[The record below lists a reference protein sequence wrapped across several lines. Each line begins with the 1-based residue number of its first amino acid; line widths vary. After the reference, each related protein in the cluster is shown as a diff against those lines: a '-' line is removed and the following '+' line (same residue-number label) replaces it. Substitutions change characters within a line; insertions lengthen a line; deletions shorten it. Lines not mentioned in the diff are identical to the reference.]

1 MAKFNSMQSAN
12 LFIPLTLSSLISKTG
27 TSSSQDGCRYRGEQ
41 SAGGDSISYRPPLTG
56 LGALLPQAHM
66 ESLLFSSPIP
76 EFQSL
81 RTNACFPGAPSR
93 MNPS

>member
-27 TSSSQDGCRYRGEQ
+27 NSSSQDGCRYRGEQ